1 MSSSSTPAS
10 APAAA
15 LSSARAQAMKKA
27 GVADKALKSSKAK
40 TKTSKDK
47 APEATE
53 APEEECASTQ
63 EVLEVIGQTEPS
75 DSAASAAGFPLSEE
89 EFKATVKRAR
99 DTAKRAREAPR
110 FCVDYVL
117 TPALKRARAECDA
130 LADVEKRATSVE
142 PEQRTSQIKLLLK
155 AVGAARAAAKAL
167 EPESDGEEE
176 EAAVVKDE

>member
-27 GVADKALKSSKAK
+27 GVADKAPKSGKAK
-40 TKTSKDK
+40 SKPSKDK
-47 APEATE
+47 APEAS
-53 APEEECASTQ
+53 EEECASTQ
-63 EVLEVIGQTEPS
+63 EVLEAIGQVEPS
-75 DSAASAAGFPLSEE
+75 GSAAAAAGFPLSEE
-89 EFKATVKRAR
+89 EFKATVKRAK

-130 LADVEKRATSVE
+130 LEDVEKRAASVE
-142 PEQRTSQIKLLLK
+142 PEQRTSQMKLLLK
-155 AVGAARAAAKAL
+155 AVGGARAAAKAL

-176 EAAVVKDE
+176 AAHAKDE